1 MMTKHGRPCVY
12 IPHIRRVQ
20 IRYHQGKRKT
30 AETSSRLFFN
40 VEKYVARRIRN
51 FSLHGTA
58 ENHLPSKT
66 AAVVHVL
73 LF

>member
-20 IRYHQGKRKT
+20 IRYHEGKRKT
-30 AETSSRLFFN
+30 AETASRFFFKCRKN
-40 VEKYVARRIRN
+40 MKLY
-51 FSLHGTA
+51 SLHDTA